1 MESASDGVPM
11 RLSTKTKEIAAR
23 AVGILVLAVFL
34 QWMGLPTGWP
44 APPGT
49 IYADIASTI
58 G

>member
-1 MESASDGVPM
+1 MESACDGVPM
-11 RLSTKTKEIAAR
+11 LSIKTKLFAER
-23 AVGILVLAVFL
+23 AVGTFVLAVFL

-49 IYADIASTI
+49 LYAYIASAI

>member
-1 MESASDGVPM
+1 MESACDGVPM
-11 RLSTKTKEIAAR
+11 LSMKTKLFAER
-23 AVGILVLAVFL
+23 AVGTFVLAVFL

-49 IYADIASTI
+49 LYAYIASAI

>member
-1 MESASDGVPM
+1 MESACDGVPM
-11 RLSTKTKEIAAR
+11 RLSMKTKDIAAR
-23 AVGILVLAVFL
+23 AVGIVVLAIFL

-49 IYADIASTI
+49 LYAYIASTI